1 MRLLL
6 IEDDKLL
13 GEAVRDW
20 LIQDGYAVDWFSQ
33 IKELKHAIKV
43 EHFDLMILDIGLPDG
58 DGLTMLKSLR
68 ERGENIPVI
77 ILTAR
82 DAVHDRIEGLDSG
95 GDDFL
100 VKPCDLHELSARVRA
115 LLRRY
120 NGSSSNTLQYGDLS
134 LNLETHQVTQNGDLV
149 ELSRKEFSILQ
160 TLMINKGRPI
170 SKNRLLDSL
179 YAWDKEIRSNTL
191 EVHIHNIRKKLG
203 EEVIHTIRGL
213 GYQIGKGNAG

>member
-6 IEDDKLL
+6 IEDDNLL

-33 IKELKHAIKV
+33 IKELAHAVKV

-58 DGLTMLKSLR
+58 DGLAMLKSLR

-100 VKPCDLHELSARVRA
+100 VKPCDLHELSARIRA
-115 LLRRY
+115 LLRR
-120 NGSSSNTLQYGDLS
+120 NRGIASNVIKFDS
-134 LNLETHQVTQNGDLV
+134 INLNLETHQVTKDGIPI
-149 ELSRKEFSILQ
+149 ELSPKEFSLLQ
-160 TLMINKGRPI
+160 TLLINKGRPV
-170 SKNRLLDSL
+170 SRSHLLDSL
-179 YAWDKEIRSNTL
+179 YAWDKEINSNTL
-191 EVHIHNIRKKLG
+191 EVHIHNIRKKMG
-203 EEVIHTIRGL
+203 EGFIHTVRGL
-213 GYQIGKGNAG
+213 GYQIGRKDSY